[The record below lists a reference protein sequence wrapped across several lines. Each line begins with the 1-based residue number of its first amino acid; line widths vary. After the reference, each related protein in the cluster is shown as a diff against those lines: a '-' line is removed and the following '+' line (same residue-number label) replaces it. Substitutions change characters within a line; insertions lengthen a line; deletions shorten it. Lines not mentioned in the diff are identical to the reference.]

1 MAIAFYSMAT
11 IMIVAAA
18 LVVLMKNPVHSV
30 LFLILTFFSAA
41 GLMVLLGAEFLAL
54 LLIVVYVGAVA
65 VLFLFVVMM
74 LDVDFASLRKGFAN
88 YLPIGA
94 LVGVVVSV
102 ELFMALYAL
111 ASHGA
116 VGANMD
122 PVQQGPDNIKAIG
135 RVLYTDYAYL
145 FQGAGLV
152 LLVAM
157 IGAIVLTL
165 RHRVHVK
172 RQDIFKQ
179 VSRRRKD
186 SVIIAKAKTGE
197 GIEE

>member
-1 MAIAFYSMAT
+1 
-11 IMIVAAA
+11 
-18 LVVLMKNPVHSV
+18 
-30 LFLILTFFSAA
+30 
-41 GLMVLLGAEFLAL
+41 
-54 LLIVVYVGAVA
+54 
-65 VLFLFVVMM
+65 
-74 LDVDFASLRKGFAN
+74 
-88 YLPIGA
+88 
-94 LVGVVVSV
+94 VVSV
-102 ELFMALYAL
+102 ELFIALYAL

-116 VGANMD
+116 AGAVID
-122 PVQQGPDNIKAIG
+122 PVQQGPGNIKAIG
-135 RVLYTDYAYL
+135 VVLYNDYAYL

-186 SVIIAKAKTGE
+186 SVVIVKVKTGE